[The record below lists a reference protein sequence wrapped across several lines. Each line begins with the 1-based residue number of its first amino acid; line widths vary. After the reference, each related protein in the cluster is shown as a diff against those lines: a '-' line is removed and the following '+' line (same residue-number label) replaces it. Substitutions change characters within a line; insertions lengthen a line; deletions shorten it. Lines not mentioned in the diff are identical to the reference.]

1 MASAGPLKRLYVMV
15 EDFDPQI
22 AGRTLDAYEPAAP
35 LSLETVTTAGL
46 AGSRA
51 GRRLTCAVSAPIAA
65 SNSGCAWRVRL

>member
-35 LSLETVTTAGL
+35 LSLEAVT
-46 AGSRA
+46 
-51 GRRLTCAVSAPIAA
+51 GRRLSAVSAPIAA